1 MRGQVVS
8 EYQWATSLAVVF
20 FASLATISFW
30 KAAVDRTNAYPNIIG
45 LNIAGTLSALTAI
58 VFAAILVRTF

>member
-1 MRGQVVS
+1 MS

-20 FASLATISFW
+20 FASLAIVSFW
-30 KAAVDRTNAYPNIIG
+30 NAASARASAYPNIIG

-58 VFAAILVRTF
+58 IFAVFLVRTF